1 MTQDDTRWHEQLEA
15 FILALGAE
23 TLACARVSHSSLHR
37 RCKTDLQQSQAW
49 YVDIMC
55 IIMCITMCIIA
66 LHLLQQVFPWS
77 TVRGGRL
84 VNNRLKHVRE
94 REEKRQCMTY
104 KCGCEFVWILGLCV
118 LQALQTFKSW
128 VLAVSHPVMA
138 SHGLLWISWCKGTIL
153 TGNRQWQSMAM
164 NGNEWQSI
172 HLRDTKIL
180 SEANSTKSATSS
192 TSPVG
197 HQGHQGK
204 RRLSLG
210 RWCRHLTFVSLTC
223 HFFCSQIS
231 WFLASS
237 MLSGWALSSC
247 GSDHTKNQCFLPG
260 AERISEA
267 ERILCSE
274 ALKSVETMTDFQ
286 TMNLFCEQLI
296 ICRAITLHSIA

>member
-94 REEKRQCMTY
+94 REREEKRQCMTY

-164 NGNEWQSI
+164 NGNEWQWMAI
-172 HLRDTKIL
+172 
-180 SEANSTKSATSS
+180 NSSS
-192 TSPVG
+192 W
-197 HQGHQGK
+197 H
-204 RRLSLG
+204 
-210 RWCRHLTFVSLTC
+210 
-223 HFFCSQIS
+223 
-231 WFLASS
+231 
-237 MLSGWALSSC
+237 
-247 GSDHTKNQCFLPG
+247 
-260 AERISEA
+260 
-267 ERILCSE
+267 
-274 ALKSVETMTDFQ
+274 
-286 TMNLFCEQLI
+286 
-296 ICRAITLHSIA
+296 